1 MAQPWPS
8 ALLSRSPGLRRSC
21 RRISGWHYAVRGDP
35 GRLCLEP
42 SDDVGAIPAPQW
54 GAVGLGGEVEVQW
67 WTLME
72 NGDWVVMECGILWDF
87 MGKWNEWWWLI
98 GISWSK
104 MIFSQLAVTSYPWKY
119 PACFSHDSAVFWI
132 EINFAYG
139 ILWQMSGPVFE
150 KKNSCDMWKNV
161 ENT

>member
-8 ALLSRSPGLRRSC
+8 HGPALLSKDFWLALCGERRSRKTLPRAGARAARSRC
-21 RRISGWHYAVRGDP
+21 R
-35 GRLCLEP
+35 
-42 SDDVGAIPAPQW
+42 W
-54 GAVGLGGEVEVQW
+54 GAEAWWRTGSRMVNADGKWWWNVGFYGISW
-67 WTLME
+67 E
-72 NGDWVVMECGILWDF
+72 NGMNGD
-87 MGKWNEWWWLI
+87 LI

-104 MIFSQLAVTSYPWKY
+104 MIFSQLAVTSSPWKY
-119 PACFSHDSAVFWI
+119 PACFSHDLAVFWI

-161 ENT
+161 EHTK